1 MATSCH
7 NIVKHYNTNIPFCF
21 SCKKSRPWLFNY
33 PIFINTQLFFV
44 GFDKVLIRRSSHVHL
59 IVKDHHLCTLFQI
72 LMERVVNRAS
82 FMEITKSYQ
91 QRRGSFVPLS
101 PTQMLWSSENGT
113 FNKDDKEKGVNVQ
126 VVLRCR
132 PPSDDDVREKIP
144 TAVTCNEDKQEVVV
158 TQNMGNKQSDK
169 TFCFDKVFGPGSKQK
184 DFYDQVVSPIVKE
197 ALEGYNWTIFAY
209 GQTGTGKT
217 YTMEGEGGKT
227 KNGEFHE
234 DVGVIPRA
242 VEQLFNTLEAQNA
255 DYSMKVTYIE
265 LYNEEITDLLAPD
278 EKSKK
283 PISLMEDGKGAVFM
297 RGLEEELV
305 SSADE
310 IYQIL
315 EKGSVR
321 KHTAETL
328 INTQSNR
335 SHSLFTI
342 TIQIK
347 ESTSDGIEIT
357 KCGKLNLVD
366 LAGSENIL
374 RSGAKEGRAR
384 ETGEINKSLLTLGRV
399 INALVDHSGHVPYR
413 DSKLTRL
420 LRDSLGGK
428 TKTCIIATVSL
439 SVHSLEETLNTLDYA
454 YRAKSI
460 KNRPEVNHK
469 VTKLV
474 AVKELYTEINNL
486 KQELHA
492 TREKNGIYIPHDRY
506 LNEETAK
513 KEMADKLELKSKEL
527 LNLQELFL
535 HQQKLTTELSQ
546 RLQNT
551 ERELHES
558 TKDVSKLKDK
568 LKQANE
574 MAKEKEY
581 LILNLLGSE
590 KTLTERAVELHSE
603 LENAT
608 SEVSSLFTRI
618 EQKNHIEEGN
628 KMLVQSFQTLLAQH
642 LEVLHKI
649 IVSSVTH
656 QEQQLNAIEES
667 MKSFVTEQDKANEEL
682 QMRVKKIK
690 DVLTGGV
697 ESMVEL
703 ATEFSG
709 HSEASFGNIS
719 SAVVEHSSAL
729 TECSREASVKLG
741 DILNDLHS
749 NLNDQEQTIASFWQ
763 QQHENQLRAY
773 QTTQSASSIT
783 INFFKT
789 LSKDIFTVIEM
800 VEEARTKYDQKLG
813 EFKKKF
819 ENHAD
824 DEDKQLLEKMAELL
838 AKSNAKKKQLV
849 QTEVDD
855 IISYIGSKT
864 YKLRNKMSNMHT
876 LTSSAEDEFTG
887 FLGKT
892 KRHYIEDENMTQNG
906 KISLT
911 SMLQNWTT
919 KARMGDQQW
928 KEVQDS
934 LNRLQKRHVE
944 SVDST
949 IKDAL
954 ETNQTVYTRFSS
966 MASSTLQELDI
977 AHSDSLTSIEYLL
990 RFNPGKNEG
999 ISSLTR
1005 ISRDAMKDME
1015 IAHSD
1020 KITEI
1025 TKDAEKCLI
1034 NEYMVDDSLCSTPY
1048 FCKLSNK
1055 VNIEEL
1061 NTPPFEVLLDSYR
1074 KAQSGKQ
1081 ENGDL
1086 NAVSIGTMNGF

>member
-1 MATSCH
+1 MD
-7 NIVKHYNTNIPFCF
+7 N
-21 SCKKSRPWLFNY
+21 
-33 PIFINTQLFFV
+33 
-44 GFDKVLIRRSSHVHL
+44 
-59 IVKDHHLCTLFQI
+59 
-72 LMERVVNRAS
+72 
-82 FMEITKSYQ
+82 TKSHQ

-113 FNKDDKEKGVNVQ
+113 SNKDDKEKGVNVQ

-132 PPSDDDVREKIP
+132 PLSDDDVRAKTP
-144 TAVTCNEDKQEVVV
+144 AAVTCNEDKQEVIV

-169 TFCFDKVFGPGSKQK
+169 TFCFDKVFGPGTKQK
-184 DFYDQVVSPIVKE
+184 DLYDQVVAPIVKE

-283 PISLMEDGKGAVFM
+283 HISLMEDGKGAVFM

-310 IYQIL
+310 IYRIL
-315 EKGSVR
+315 EKGSSR

-347 ESTSDGIEIT
+347 ENTSDGVEII

-374 RSGAKEGRAR
+374 RSGAREGRAR
-384 ETGEINKSLLTLGRV
+384 EAGEINKSLLTLGRV

-439 SVHSLEETLNTLDYA
+439 SIHSLEETQNTLDYA

-469 VTKLV
+469 VTKSV
-474 AVKELYTEINNL
+474 VVKELYTEIDSL

-506 LNEETAK
+506 LSEEAAK
-513 KEMADKLELKSKEL
+513 KEMAEKLELKSKEL
-527 LNLQELFL
+527 LNLQELFFY
-535 HQQKLTTELSQ
+535 QQKLTTELSQ
-546 RLQNT
+546 QLENT
-551 ERELHES
+551 QRELQES
-558 TKDVSKLKDK
+558 KKDVTVLNHK
-568 LKQANE
+568 LKQANA
-574 MAKEKEY
+574 MIKEKEN

-608 SEVSSLFTRI
+608 SEVSSLFAKI
-618 EQKNHIEEGN
+618 EHKNHIEEGN
-628 KMLVQSFQTLLAQH
+628 KMLIQSFQTLLAQH
-642 LEVLHKI
+642 LDVLHKI

-656 QEQQLNAIEES
+656 QEQQLNAIEEH
-667 MKSFVTEQDKANEEL
+667 MKSFLNEQDKASEEL
-682 QMRVKKIK
+682 QMRVKKVK
-690 DVLTGGV
+690 DVFTGGI
-697 ESMVEL
+697 ESLAEL
-703 ATEFSG
+703 ATEFNG
-709 HSEASFGNIS
+709 HSKTAFDNINS
-719 SAVVEHSSAL
+719 EVVEHSSAL
-729 TECSREASVKLG
+729 TELIRGASVKVG
-741 DILNDLHS
+741 DILVDLHS
-749 NLNDQEQTIASFWQ
+749 NLNEQEQSISSFWQ
-763 QQHENQLRAY
+763 QQHESQLRAY

-783 INFFKT
+783 VNFFKT
-789 LSKDIFTVIEM
+789 LSKDIFTVIQT
-800 VEEARTKYDQKLG
+800 VEEARTIYNQKLN

-819 ENHAD
+819 EDYAD
-824 DEDKQLLEKMAELL
+824 AEDKQLLDKMAELL
-838 AKSNAKKKQLV
+838 ANSNTKKKQMV
-849 QTEVDD
+849 QTELDD
-855 IISYIGSKT
+855 ISSCIGSKT
-864 YKLRNKMSNMHT
+864 YTLHNKMSNMHA
-876 LTSSAEDEFTG
+876 LTSSTEDEFTS
-887 FLGKT
+887 FVGKI
-892 KRHYIEDENMTQNG
+892 KKHYDEDENSIQIG
-906 KISLT
+906 KIGLT
-911 SMLQNWTT
+911 SMLQSWIT
-919 KARMGDQQW
+919 KARMGDQHWRQ
-928 KEVQDS
+928 VQES
-934 LNRLQKRHVE
+934 LSRLQKRHIE
-944 SVDST
+944 SVDSE
-949 IKDAL
+949 IKGAL

-966 MASSTLQELDI
+966 MASSTLKEVDI
-977 AHSDSLTSIEYLL
+977 AQSGSLTSIEYLL
-990 RFNPGKNEG
+990 RFNHEENEG
-999 ISSLTR
+999 IDSLTR

-1015 IAHSD
+1015 TAHSD

-1025 TKDAEKCLI
+1025 TKDVEKCLI
-1034 NEYMVDDSLCSTPY
+1034 NDYKVDDSVFKTPNI
-1048 FCKLSNK
+1048 CKQSNK
-1055 VNIEEL
+1055 VNTEEFK
-1061 NTPPFEVLLDSYR
+1061 TPPFEVLMDAFR

-1086 NAVSIGTMNGF
+1086 NATTNGS

>member
-1 MATSCH
+1 MYALH
-7 NIVKHYNTNIPFCF
+7 
-21 SCKKSRPWLFNY
+21 
-33 PIFINTQLFFV
+33 
-44 GFDKVLIRRSSHVHL
+44 
-59 IVKDHHLCTLFQI
+59 
-72 LMERVVNRAS
+72 MERVVNRAS
-82 FMEITKSYQ
+82 FMDNTKSYQ
-91 QRRGSFVPLS
+91 QRRGSFIPLS

-113 FNKDDKEKGVNVQ
+113 CNRDDKDKGVNVQ
-126 VVLRCR
+126 VILRCR
-132 PPSDDDVREKIP
+132 PFSDDDVRAKAP
-144 TAVTCNEDKQEVVV
+144 AAVACNEDKQEVIV

-184 DFYDQVVSPIVKE
+184 DLYDQVVSPIVKE

-255 DYSMKVTYIE
+255 DYSVKVTYIE

-283 PISLMEDGKGAVFM
+283 PLSLMEDGKGAVFM

-315 EKGSVR
+315 QKGSAR

-342 TIQIK
+342 TIQVK
-347 ESTSDGIEIT
+347 ENSSDGVEVL

-374 RSGAKEGRAR
+374 RSGAREGRAR
-384 ETGEINKSLLTLGRV
+384 EAGEINKSLLTLGRV

-439 SVHSLEETLNTLDYA
+439 SIHSLEETQNTLDYA

-469 VTKLV
+469 VTKSIV
-474 AVKELYTEINNL
+474 VKELYTEIDIL

-492 TREKNGIYIPHDRY
+492 TREKNGIYIPHDCY
-506 LNEETAK
+506 LSEEAAK
-513 KEMADKLELKSKEL
+513 KEMTEKLELKSKEL
-527 LNLQELFL
+527 LNLQELYF

-546 RLQNT
+546 RLENA
-551 ERELHES
+551 ERELKES
-558 TKDVSKLKDK
+558 KKDVSKLKDK
-568 LKQANE
+568 LKLANE
-574 MAKEKEY
+574 MTKEKEY

-590 KTLTERAVELHSE
+590 KTLTERAAVLHSE

-608 SEVSSLFTRI
+608 SEVSSLFAKI
-618 EQKNHIEEGN
+618 EHKNHIEEGN
-628 KMLVQSFQTLLAQH
+628 KMLIQSFQTLLAQH

-649 IVSSVTH
+649 IVSSVAH
-656 QEQQLNAIEES
+656 QEQQLNAIEEH

-690 DVLTGGV
+690 DVFTGGI
-697 ESMVEL
+697 ESLAEL

-709 HSEASFGNIS
+709 HSETAFGDVNIE
-719 SAVVEHSSAL
+719 VVAHTSGL
-729 TECSREASVKLG
+729 TEFIREVSVNVD
-741 DILNDLHS
+741 DILNDLRS
-749 NLNDQEQTIASFWQ
+749 NLNDQEQSIALFWQ
-763 QQHENQLRAY
+763 HQNESQLRAY

-783 INFFKT
+783 MDFFDT
-789 LSKDIFTVIEM
+789 LSKDILIVIQM
-800 VEEARTKYDQKLG
+800 VEEARTIYDQKLSD
-813 EFKKKF
+813 FKKKF
-819 ENHAD
+819 EDYAD
-824 DEDKQLLEKMAELL
+824 GEDKQLLDKIAELL
-838 AKSNAKKKQLV
+838 ANSNAKKKQLV

-855 IISYIGSKT
+855 IRSYIGSET
-864 YKLRNKMSNMHT
+864 YMLHNRMSNMRS
-876 LTSSAEDEFTG
+876 LTSSTEDEFTS
-887 FLGKT
+887 FLEKTEKHYMEDINKTHNGKT
-892 KRHYIEDENMTQNG
+892 G
-906 KISLT
+906 LT
-911 SMLQNWTT
+911 SMLQNWKT
-919 KARMGDQQW
+919 KSRIGDQHWSQ
-928 KEVQDS
+928 VQES
-934 LNRLQKRHVE
+934 LNRLQRRHME
-944 SVDST
+944 SVNSK
-949 IKDAL
+949 IMDAFAD
-954 ETNQTVYTRFSS
+954 NQMVYTRFSS
-966 MASSTLQELDI
+966 MASSTLEEVDI
-977 AHSDSLTSIEYLL
+977 AHNGSLTSIEYLL
-990 RFNPGKNEG
+990 RRNHEENEG
-999 ISSLTR
+999 INSITR
-1005 ISRDAMKDME
+1005 ISRDAMNDME
-1015 IAHSD
+1015 TAHSS
-1020 KITEI
+1020 KISEI
-1025 TKDAEKCLI
+1025 TTDADKCLI
-1034 NEYMVDDSLCSTPY
+1034 NEYMVDDSLCSTPN
-1048 FCKLSNK
+1048 FCKISNK
-1055 VNIEEL
+1055 TNTEEL
-1061 NTPPFEVLLDSYR
+1061 KTPPFEVLLDSYR
-1074 KAQSGKQ
+1074 KDQSGKQ

-1086 NAVSIGTMNGF
+1086 NAVSNGTINGC